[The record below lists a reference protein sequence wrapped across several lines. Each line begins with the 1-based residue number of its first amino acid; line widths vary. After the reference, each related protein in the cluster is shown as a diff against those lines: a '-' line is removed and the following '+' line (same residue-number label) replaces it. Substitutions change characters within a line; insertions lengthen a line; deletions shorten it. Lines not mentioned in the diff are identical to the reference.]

1 MTSCIF
7 RGGMQLNLSFPLAVV
22 CHDAG
27 AANIIV
33 ALLRRMPSL
42 AFTKAYMEGPAR
54 DIWLKMIPDVP
65 LCASLQEALVG
76 STSLLSGTGWA
87 SNIEHDARQLASASG
102 IHTIAVLD
110 HWVNY
115 RARFYRAGNEILPDE
130 FWVTDEFAENIA
142 RYTFPGLNIVQLP
155 NYYLIQQLENI
166 SLPLHATELLYVAE
180 PARHDWGK
188 GVQGEFQALDYFL
201 TKLPKLGLPANIIFK
216 LRPHPSDEKGKYDTW
231 IESQTEFSWTLD
243 NSLHMSDALSMA
255 SWVAGC
261 ESFALVLAL
270 AAGRR
275 VYCSLPPWAPSC
287 RLPHDGIIHLKNIE

>member
-1 MTSCIF
+1 MKI
-7 RGGMQLNLSFPLAVV
+7 NLSLPLSVV

-33 ALLRRMPSL
+33 AWLKCMHSL
-42 AFTKAYMEGPAR
+42 TDIKAYMKGPAH
-54 DIWLKMIPDVP
+54 DIWLKMIPDTP
-65 LCASLQEALVG
+65 LCDSIEEALDG
-76 STSLLSGTGWA
+76 SNSLLTGTGWA
-87 SNIEHDARQLASASG
+87 SSIEHDARKLGNALG

-115 RARFYRAGNEILPDE
+115 RMRFCRDGNEILPDE
-130 FWVTDEFAENIA
+130 LWVTDEFAANIA
-142 RYTFPGLNIVQLP
+142 HNTFPDFNIVQLP

-166 SLPLHATELLYVAE
+166 SQPLHAAELLYVAE
-180 PARHDWGK
+180 PARDDWGK
-188 GVQGEFQALDYFL
+188 DGYGEFQALDYFL
-201 TKLPKLGLPANIIFK
+201 TQLPKLGLPANITLR

-231 IESQTEFSWTLD
+231 IKSQKKFSWVLD
-243 NSLHMSDALSMA
+243 DSLHTSDAISRA
-255 SWVAGC
+255 SWVVGC

-287 RLPHDGIIHLKNIE
+287 RLPHDGILHLKNIE